1 MYCPQCGQQISD
13 ELRFCSRCGFA
24 LDGVAKLI
32 AAGGTLPE
40 LNENAFSRSPRRR
53 GIEQGAIL
61 LLIGMALLPLINVGV
76 SPPYNEALL
85 FLFLLGGILRAAYA
99 LVFQE
104 GSLLRKPK
112 QNNNLSRPNI
122 NADALTAQSARQIPT
137 LKLNEQQMEAAET
150 VKLPEA
156 AAKETT
162 KSLDEQNNPKN
173 Y

>member
-1 MYCPQCGQQISD
+1 MFCPQCGQQISD

-32 AAGGTLPE
+32 AADGTLPE
-40 LNENAFSRSPRRR
+40 LNENVSSRSPRRR

-61 LLIGMALLPLINVGV
+61 MLVGMALLPLINVGV

-85 FLFLLGGILRAAYA
+85 FLFLLGGILRSAYA

-104 GSLLRKPK
+104 GALLRKPK
-112 QNNNLSRPNI
+112 QNNTRSRLNT
-122 NADALTAQSARQIPT
+122 NADALASQSARQNIT
-137 LKLNEQQMEAAET
+137 LKLNERQMEAAET
-150 VKLPEA
+150 VKLPEIA
-156 AAKETT
+156 TKETT
-162 KSLDEQNNPKN
+162 KSLDEQNNPKS

>member
-40 LNENAFSRSPRRR
+40 LNENVSSRSPRRR

-61 LLIGMALLPLINVGV
+61 ILIGMALLPLINVGV

-104 GSLLRKPK
+104 GALLRQPK
-112 QNNNLSRPNI
+112 QNNTRSRLNT
-122 NADALTAQSARQIPT
+122 NADALTLQSARQAAT
-137 LKLNEQQMEAAET
+137 LKLNERQMEAAET
-150 VKLPEA
+150 VKLPEI

>member
-13 ELRFCSRCGFA
+13 GLRFCSRCGFA

-32 AAGGTLPE
+32 AADGDLPE
-40 LNENAFSRSPRRR
+40 LNENVSSRSPRRK

-61 LLIGMALLPLINVGV
+61 MLIGMALLPLINVGV

-85 FLFLLGGILRAAYA
+85 FLFLLGGVLRAAYA
-99 LVFQE
+99 LVFQA
-104 GSLLRKPK
+104 GALRKPK
-112 QNNNLSRPNI
+112 QNNSRSRLNT
-122 NADALTAQSARQIPT
+122 NADTLATQSARQIAA
-137 LKLNEQQMEAAET
+137 LRLNEQQMEAAET
-150 VKLPEA
+150 VKLPEVV
-156 AAKETT
+156 AKETT

>member
-13 ELRFCSRCGFA
+13 GLRFCSRCGFA

-40 LNENAFSRSPRRR
+40 LSENVSFRSPRRR

-61 LLIGMALLPLINVGV
+61 MLIGMAFLPLINVGV

-85 FLFLLGGILRAAYA
+85 SLFLLGGVLRAAYA

-104 GSLLRKPK
+104 GALLRKPK
-112 QNNNLSRPNI
+112 QNNTRSRLNT
-122 NADALTAQSARQIPT
+122 NADALASQSARQNIT
-137 LKLNEQQMEAAET
+137 LKLNERQMEAAET
-150 VKLPEA
+150 VKLPEIA
-156 AAKETT
+156 TKETT
-162 KSLDEQNNPKN
+162 KSLDEQNNPKS

>member
-13 ELRFCSRCGFA
+13 ELHFCSRCGFA
-24 LDGVAKLI
+24 LNGVAKLI

-40 LNENAFSRSPRRR
+40 LSENISSRSPRRR

-61 LLIGMALLPLINVGV
+61 MLIGLALLPLINVGV

-104 GSLLRKPK
+104 GALLRKPK
-112 QNNNLSRPNI
+112 QNNSRLNT
-122 NADALTAQSARQIPT
+122 NADALTLESVRQAAT
-137 LKLNEQQMEAAET
+137 LRLNERQMEAAET
-150 VKLPEA
+150 VKLPEI

-162 KSLDEQNNPKN
+162 KSPDEQNNPKN

>member
-32 AAGGTLPE
+32 AVGGTLPE
-40 LNENAFSRSPRRR
+40 LNENISFSSPRRR

-61 LLIGMALLPLINVGV
+61 ILVGMALLPLINVGI

-99 LVFQE
+99 LIFQE
-104 GSLLRKPK
+104 GALLHKPK
-112 QNNNLSRPNI
+112 QKNTRSRLNT
-122 NADALTAQSARQIPT
+122 NADALTLQSAQQAAT
-137 LKLNEQQMEAAET
+137 LKLNERQMEATET
-150 VKLPEA
+150 VKLPEI
-156 AAKETT
+156 AAKQTT
-162 KSLDEQNNPKN
+162 KSLDEQNNPKS